1 MNFGLLAAEIVSLV
15 WSTPATFNVFRVLAA
30 CSSGRQPNFAALN
43 RGRHL
48 CSAGRPS
55 RWALAHILVI
65 SSVCIIIFLLLN
77 CVSLRRT
84 HLSVYYCTLHTIP
97 SLVLV
102 YWLYKQSSTHHGCYF
117 FDSTLRI
124 PIHVVWLLHTTGIH
138 TQYVHQ
144 NSFVQVLRET
154 SPRNVCPGMW
164 LSGRRL

>member
-1 MNFGLLAAEIVSLV
+1 MTQKSRHLGTIPQFCRAISSQLRHVPTIGKKLVKHQYLPICPHNMVNFGPLTAEIVSLV

-102 YWLYKQSSTHHGCYF
+102 Y
-117 FDSTLRI
+117 
-124 PIHVVWLLHTTGIH
+124 
-138 TQYVHQ
+138 
-144 NSFVQVLRET
+144 
-154 SPRNVCPGMW
+154 
-164 LSGRRL
+164 